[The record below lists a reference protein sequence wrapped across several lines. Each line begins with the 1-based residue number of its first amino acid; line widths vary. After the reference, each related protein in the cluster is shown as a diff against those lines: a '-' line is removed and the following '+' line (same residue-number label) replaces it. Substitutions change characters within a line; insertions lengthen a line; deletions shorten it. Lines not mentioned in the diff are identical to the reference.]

1 MDASIRQASAQD
13 AIAIADMHYRSRAQ
27 AFRGHIDDD
36 VLDDHAALEQQWVEY
51 FRNPNGRVAIAEF
64 DGKIIGLAYG
74 IPGERT
80 ELRNL
85 YLLEDAA
92 GTGVA
97 PKLLDAVIHPG
108 EPAFLWV
115 ADFNDRAQ
123 TFYTKQGFAFDG
135 ESKTH
140 ERDKITTKRMVRH

>member
-13 AIAIADMHYRSRAQ
+13 AIDIADMHHRSRAQ
-27 AFRGHIDDD
+27 AFRGHIADEI
-36 VLDDHAALEQQWVEY
+36 LDDREALEQQWTTY
-51 FRNPNGRVAIAEF
+51 FQAPDGRVAVAEI
-64 DGKIIGLAYG
+64 DGEIVGLAYG

-85 YLLEDAA
+85 YLLEAAA
-92 GTGVA
+92 GSGVA
-97 PKLLDAVIHPG
+97 PKLLDAVIYPG

-115 ADFNDRAQ
+115 AEFNDRAQ
-123 TFYTKQGFAFDG
+123 AFYTKQGFAFDG

-140 ERDKITTKRMVRH
+140 EGDNIITKRMVRD